1 MIMKK
6 VCFILIVLC
15 MSSCEFAKN
24 EYKLIQEA
32 NKCSNETNK
41 CFTCVKE
48 FTYNEHDYIKF
59 SEGYQCGL
67 VHNPDCRKY
76 KVSKE

>member
-1 MIMKK
+1 
-6 VCFILIVLC
+6 

-48 FTYNEHDYIKF
+48 FTIMNMITLSFQKDIN
-59 SEGYQCGL
+59 
-67 VHNPDCRKY
+67 V
-76 KVSKE
+76 V